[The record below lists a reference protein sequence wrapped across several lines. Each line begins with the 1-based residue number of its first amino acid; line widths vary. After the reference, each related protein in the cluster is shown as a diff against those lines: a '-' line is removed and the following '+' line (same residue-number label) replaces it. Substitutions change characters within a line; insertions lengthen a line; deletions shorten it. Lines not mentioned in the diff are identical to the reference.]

1 MTQRRTSVVDF
12 GLGFLPGTAKAASR
26 GPEAA
31 AAVPLRLVIVT
42 MDTHLASSVARAR
55 VVLAREWPGLQLALH
70 AASEFAGDPQA
81 TQRCRDDIAQADIV
95 IAGML
100 FMEDHFL
107 PILPDLQ
114 ARRDRCD
121 AMICIASASEVVKLT
136 RAGAFDMS
144 KPASGPMA
152 LLKKLR
158 GKTSSQGKPAT
169 GGAAQMKMLRRLP
182 QMLRFIPGTAQDV
195 RAYFLTMQY
204 WLGGSDENVLNMVRF
219 VIDRYAD
226 GPRRA
231 LRGSVKVP
239 LPVDYPEVG
248 VYHPRMPGRLSE
260 DAAALPLP
268 ARVAAGGPKPQAPA
282 SFPGQGA
289 GPAPRGTVGLL
300 LLRSYLL
307 GGNARHY
314 DGVITALEARG
325 LKVVPAFAA
334 GLDSRPAIERFFIRD
349 GRVTVDAV
357 VSLTGFS
364 LVGGP
369 AYNDAKAAEDI
380 LAQLDVPYLAAHPV
394 EFQTL
399 DQWGSSERGLLP
411 VESTIMVAIPEL
423 DGATSPTVFGG
434 RPGGAGVTCTGCDHR
449 CTFNGQDSTQETPG
463 TSRNVQQDMATCPER
478 AQMLAARV
486 DRLVALRRSQRAE
499 RKVALVVFNFPP
511 NAGNIGSA
519 AYLSVFESMFHTL
532 AAMKDQGYTV
542 DLPDSVDALREA
554 VLQGNAAQ
562 HGADANV
569 HTVIPV
575 ADHVRRE
582 RWLKEIEGQW
592 GPAPGKQLSNGRG
605 LLVLGRQF
613 GNVLV
618 AVQPAFGY
626 EGDPMRLLFEKGL
639 APTHAFSAFYRYL
652 REDFAAH
659 AVLHFGTHGAL
670 EFMPGKQSGMSGSCW
685 PDRLIGDLPNIYLY
699 ASNNPSEG
707 AIAKRRTGATL
718 VSYLTPPVAQA
729 GLYRGLLDL
738 KASLD
743 RFRGLAPG
751 AGERTELAALLQSQA
766 AELQLADA
774 EPLWDVT
781 PAGDVDGRVV
791 RLAEQ
796 MLELEYT
803 LIPHGLHVTG
813 RAPSA
818 AERVDMLMAMAESLH
833 GVPGATPARKAVEL
847 LVAGCTPEQALAAC
861 GDRPGE
867 QALATL
873 QELASAD
880 RHLAQDTEVDG
891 LLRALDGRYTRPA
904 PGGDILRTPAV
915 LPTGRNLHG
924 FDPFRIPSAFAV
936 QDGAQQAQRL
946 IDRYVADGHT
956 LPESIAL
963 VLWGSDNLKNEGA
976 PIGQALALMGT
987 LPRFDSYGRVAGAT
1001 LIPLA
1006 QLGRPRIDVVVTL
1019 SGIFRDLMPLQIR
1032 VLAEAAW
1039 LCACADEPLEQNFV
1053 RKHALAYQQEH
1064 GCTLEVASLRV
1075 YGNAEGA
1082 YGSNVNN
1089 LIESGNWSDEDE
1101 LAETYSRRKGF
1112 AYGRSGRPVQHGALL
1127 QSVLADVQLTY
1138 QNLDSVEL
1146 GVTTVD
1152 NYFDTLGGITQAVKR
1167 ARNGGQGGKP
1177 PPVYI
1182 GDQTRGEGT
1191 VRSLREQVALETRTR
1206 MLNPK
1211 WYEGML
1217 EHGYEGVRQ
1226 IEVHIT
1232 NTMGW
1237 SATTGQVQPWVYQQ
1251 LTETFMLDAAMRE
1264 RLASLNPTA
1273 SARVANR
1280 LIEACERQYWQPD
1293 ERTLEALRQAGEE
1306 LEDRLEGVTPAPATR
1321 ATERAA
1327 A

>member
-1 MTQRRTSVVDF
+1 
-12 GLGFLPGTAKAASR
+12 
-26 GPEAA
+26 
-31 AAVPLRLVIVT
+31 
-42 MDTHLASSVARAR
+42 
-55 VVLAREWPGLQLALH
+55 
-70 AASEFAGDPQA
+70 
-81 TQRCRDDIAQADIV
+81 
-95 IAGML
+95 
-100 FMEDHFL
+100 
-107 PILPDLQ
+107 
-114 ARRDRCD
+114 
-121 AMICIASASEVVKLT
+121 
-136 RAGAFDMS
+136 
-144 KPASGPMA
+144 
-152 LLKKLR
+152 
-158 GKTSSQGKPAT
+158 
-169 GGAAQMKMLRRLP
+169 
-182 QMLRFIPGTAQDV
+182 
-195 RAYFLTMQY
+195 
-204 WLGGSDENVLNMVRF
+204 
-219 VIDRYAD
+219 
-226 GPRRA
+226 
-231 LRGSVKVP
+231 
-239 LPVDYPEVG
+239 
-248 VYHPRMPGRLSE
+248 
-260 DAAALPLP
+260 
-268 ARVAAGGPKPQAPA
+268 
-282 SFPGQGA
+282 
-289 GPAPRGTVGLL
+289 
-300 LLRSYLL
+300 
-307 GGNARHY
+307 
-314 DGVITALEARG
+314 
-325 LKVVPAFAA
+325 
-334 GLDSRPAIERFFIRD
+334 
-349 GRVTVDAV
+349 
-357 VSLTGFS
+357 
-364 LVGGP
+364 
-369 AYNDAKAAEDI
+369 
-380 LAQLDVPYLAAHPV
+380 
-394 EFQTL
+394 
-399 DQWGSSERGLLP
+399 
-411 VESTIMVAIPEL
+411 
-423 DGATSPTVFGG
+423 
-434 RPGGAGVTCTGCDHR
+434 
-449 CTFNGQDSTQETPG
+449 
-463 TSRNVQQDMATCPER
+463 
-478 AQMLAARV
+478 
-486 DRLVALRRSQRAE
+486 
-499 RKVALVVFNFPP
+499 
-511 NAGNIGSA
+511 
-519 AYLSVFESMFHTL
+519 
-532 AAMKDQGYTV
+532 
-542 DLPDSVDALREA
+542 
-554 VLQGNAAQ
+554 
-562 HGADANV
+562 
-569 HTVIPV
+569 
-575 ADHVRRE
+575 
-582 RWLKEIEGQW
+582 
-592 GPAPGKQLSNGRG
+592 
-605 LLVLGRQF
+605 
-613 GNVLV
+613 
-618 AVQPAFGY
+618 
-626 EGDPMRLLFEKGL
+626 
-639 APTHAFSAFYRYL
+639 
-652 REDFAAH
+652 
-659 AVLHFGTHGAL
+659 VLHFGTHGAL

-729 GLYRGLLDL
+729 GLYRGLLEL

-743 RFRGLAPG
+743 RFRGLPPG
-751 AGERTELAALLQSQA
+751 AAERTELAELVQSQA
-766 AELQLADA
+766 AELQLAEP
-774 EPLWDVT
+774 EPLWTAGPEADLNTRVT
-781 PAGDVDGRVV
+781 
-791 RLAEQ
+791 RLSEQ
-796 MLELEYT
+796 VLELEYT

-813 RAPSA
+813 RPPSA
-818 AERVDMLMAMAESLH
+818 AERVDMLLAMAEAH
-833 GVPGATPARKAVEL
+833 QGGAGVQGCALPREAVQALVAGATPEKALGSCGLGRDDHL
-847 LVAGCTPEQALAAC
+847 LTVMRDLA
-861 GDRPGE
+861 E
-867 QALATL
+867 
-873 QELASAD
+873 SD
-880 RHLAQDTEVDG
+880 RHLAQDTEVAG

-946 IDRYVADGHT
+946 IERYVADGHA

-1001 LIPLA
+1001 LIPLE

-1039 LCACADEPLEQNFV
+1039 LCASADEPEDRNFV
-1053 RKHALAYQQEH
+1053 RKHALAYQREH

-1112 AYGRSGRPVQHGALL
+1112 AYGRSGRPVQHSALL

-1167 ARNGGQGGKP
+1167 ARNGGQGGQP

-1251 LTETFMLDAAMRE
+1251 LTETFMLDATMRE

-1280 LIEACERQYWQPD
+1280 LIEAYERQYWQPD

-1306 LEDRLEGVTPAPATR
+1306 LEDRLEGVTPGPATR